1 MICVVIYLIC
11 PRVCNVWVGSTV
23 KPIPEHGSMVGDKD
37 AMARSALEMHLPTW
51 AGSAYYVPY
60 NT

>member
-1 MICVVIYLIC
+1 M
-11 PRVCNVWVGSTV
+11 